1 MPRTSSARLYSAF
14 VAVAFAATALL
25 TGCSGGGAPSPSS
38 TAKDVDEAFELNR
51 PVDCAVKGG
60 PWELDHDAILGAI
73 IEYLSAQGANIT
85 GGEVSGNYTIEF
97 TGDGHFRIATDGILV
112 RTSWITG
119 EGESLFY
126 DETAAGTGSASWVT
140 ADEGDTQVIFD
151 GWESDLVPDL
161 NFRPQLRDDMTGA
174 AGIEYPIWD
183 LSYNTSPHEV
193 LCDGT
198 QLTIRLA
205 SGSGIPLVF
214 TN

>member
-1 MPRTSSARLYSAF
+1 MPRTTSFRLPAALAT
-14 VAVAFAATALL
+14 VGIVAATLL
-25 TGCSGGGAPSPSS
+25 TGCSSGGAPTPTS

-51 PVDCAVKGG
+51 PVDCAAKGS
-60 PWELDHDAILGAI
+60 PWELDHDALLGAI
-73 IEYLSAQGANIT
+73 IEDLSSQGANIT
-85 GGEVSGNYTIEF
+85 GGEVTGNYTIEF
-97 TGDGHFRIATDGILV
+97 TGDGHVGIATDGILV

-119 EGESLFY
+119 EGESIFY
-126 DETAAGTGSASWVT
+126 DETSAGTGSASWV
-140 ADEGDTQVIFD
+140 AVDDDGTQVIFD

-161 NFRPQLRDDMTGA
+161 NFRPQLRDDFSGA
-174 AGIEYPIWD
+174 AGIQYPIWD
-183 LSYNTSPHEV
+183 LSFRTSPHEI